1 MLFLDDNK
9 LNRGIFMDTRVR
21 KIILASFAV
30 IVILML
36 TGCALKD
43 FKVKRQA
50 QITDTE
56 IDEIDKALQE
66 IERVSELIEQ
76 DNPDV
81 PIEEMKD
88 QTPSEDES
96 GLPIKNVKEGDLVE
110 FPNLKA
116 TDPDG
121 DLIEY
126 EFTSPLN
133 RRGKWQT
140 KEGDAGRYKITITA
154 SDGTNKVNQDVIIIV
169 KALNRAPVLEIEEKT
184 VVVSEGE
191 KITLTAKATDP
202 DNDDVTITYTGWMIG
217 PVKTTDY
224 RDAGEHTVIIT
235 ADDGKAKVQEEIK
248 VIVENVN
255 RGPRIE
261 LITDI
266 VITEGDKI
274 TIEPRASDPDGDE
287 INFMYSR
294 PVDPSGVWRTE
305 DGDSGKYRITVTA
318 TDGQAE
324 DQTSFYIVVE
334 SLNKAP
340 VITVPEEVIYVDE
353 GELVSINAEIT
364 DPENDEMT
372 IAYTGWMTSDTYMTD
387 YEDQGTHKTT
397 IKATD
402 GINSAEKEITIIVK
416 DVNRAPVFETGAFD

>member
-1 MLFLDDNK
+1 
-9 LNRGIFMDTRVR
+9 MDTRVR
-21 KIILASFAV
+21 KIILASFT
-30 IVILML
+30 ILVILML

-43 FKVKRQA
+43 FKIKRKA

-66 IERVSELIEQ
+66 IEKVSELIEQ
-76 DNPDV
+76 ENPDV

-88 QTPSEDES
+88 QTPEEDDS
-96 GLPIKNVKEGDLVE
+96 GLPAKTVKEGDLVE

-126 EFTSPLN
+126 TFTAPLN

-140 KEGDAGRYKITITA
+140 KEGDAGRYKVTITA
-154 SDGTNKVNQDVIIIV
+154 SDGINKVSQDVVIIV
-169 KALNRAPVLEIEEKT
+169 KALNRPPVLSIKEKT
-184 VVVSEGE
+184 IVVSEGE
-191 KITLTAKATDP
+191 KITLSATATDP
-202 DNDDVTITYTGWMIG
+202 DGDEVKISYTGWMTG

-224 RDAGEHTVIIT
+224 RDAGEHTVIVT
-235 ADDGKAKVQEEIK
+235 ASDGKEKTQEEIK
-248 VIVENVN
+248 VVVENVN

-261 LITDI
+261 AITDI

-274 TIEPRASDPDGDE
+274 TIEPKATDPDGDE
-287 INFMYSR
+287 INFVYSR
-294 PVDPSGVWRTE
+294 PVDPTGVWRTAE
-305 DGDSGKYRITVTA
+305 GDSGKYRITVTA
-318 TDGQAE
+318 TDGELE

-334 SLNKAP
+334 SLNKP
-340 VITVPEEVIYVDE
+340 PIITVPTEMITVDE

-372 IAYTGWMTSDTYMTD
+372 ITYTGWMTTDTYMTD
-387 YEDQGTHKTT
+387 YEDQGTHQVT

-402 GINSAEKEITIIVK
+402 GVNTAEKEITIIVN